1 LRGNEPKPS
10 TLSAAQ
16 QSHVEQM
23 ALQAG
28 LKLNERQMMILLEN
42 APHALAMAARM
53 RKPRDRM
60 AQPSLVFRFD

>member
-1 LRGNEPKPS
+1 M
-10 TLSAAQ
+10 